1 MIELSN
7 LDAVDLQEVWP
18 HEAHDFTPWLAQHL
32 DLLGDA
38 LGLQLEL
45 QGAEM
50 AIGPFSLDVLAR
62 DVGNDRPVV
71 IENQL
76 KATDHDHLGKLL
88 TYAAGYDANIV
99 VWLVQEFRAEHR
111 AALDWLNQ
119 RTGEETA
126 FFGVVVEAWRIAD
139 SPPAPRFN
147 AVVVP
152 NDWQKQVASSGQ
164 GSEVSETKER
174 QRAFFQTLIDVLR
187 EEHTFTQARVGQPQ
201 NWYHFASG
209 FTGMSYGASFAWQD
223 RARVELYIGKTGDQ
237 SGNKWLF
244 DQLEQHKEP
253 IEAALG
259 YELTWER
266 LDLQVASRIS
276 VDRNGSIADSPE
288 TLEDI
293 RQWMIEHLLRFQDA
307 FGPHLD
313 ELLS

>member
-99 VWLVQEFRAEHR
+99 VWLVREFRAEHR

-164 GSEVSETKER
+164 GSEVSETKEQ
-174 QRAFFQTLIDVLR
+174 QRAFFQTLIDALR

-201 NWYHFASG
+201 NWYRFATG
-209 FTGMSYGASFAWQD
+209 FTGVSYGASFAWQD
-223 RARVELYIGKTGDQ
+223 RARVELYIGKTGNQ
-237 SGNKWLF
+237 SGNKRLF
-244 DQLEQHKEP
+244 DQLEQRKEP
-253 IEAALG
+253 IETALG
-259 YELTWER
+259 HSLVWDRKDEYL
-266 LDLQVASRIS
+266 SCIIS
-276 VDRNGSIADSPE
+276 VEREGRIGDDDE
-288 TLEDI
+288 TLEQI
-293 RQWMIEHLLRFQDA
+293 REWMIGRLLAFKDA